1 MEPHFHPRR
10 NLGSEEPSDREE
22 YSKIYAVQGMC
33 EKVQSLTQH
42 SVLARNRPEEPT
54 SCVNGQPIA
63 PIASQHQARG
73 DREPMKNT
81 KNSSSASGH
90 CHSCKLLNTC
100 GCALS
105 LSFLDLSP
113 KTVEV

>member
-1 MEPHFHPRR
+1 MVEPHFHPRR

-22 YSKIYAVQGMC
+22 YSKIYAVQSMC

-63 PIASQHQARG
+63 PLQASIKPGVIESPLRTPRTAPQPLDIATAVSY
-73 DREPMKNT
+73 
-81 KNSSSASGH
+81 
-90 CHSCKLLNTC
+90 
-100 GCALS
+100 
-105 LSFLDLSP
+105 
-113 KTVEV
+113 